1 MEIHKQI
8 KSIRQL
14 QGLTQDE
21 VAKEANL
28 KQCQVSRIERGM
40 GCTLGSIKK
49 ILQVLG
55 YQLAAIPVEQTEGG
69 KNGSGNKG
77 L

>member
-21 VAKEANL
+21 IAKEANL
-28 KQCQVSRIERGM
+28 KQCQISHIERGG

-55 YQLAAIPVEQTEGG
+55 YQLVAVPVEQTEGG
-69 KNGSGNKG
+69 KNGFGKKSM
-77 L
+77 